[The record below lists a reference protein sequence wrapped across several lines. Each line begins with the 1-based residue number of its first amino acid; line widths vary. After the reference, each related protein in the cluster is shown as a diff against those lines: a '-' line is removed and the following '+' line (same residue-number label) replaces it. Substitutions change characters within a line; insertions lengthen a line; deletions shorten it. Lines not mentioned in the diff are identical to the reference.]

1 MRDRNGV
8 TNGDETGSA
17 DLPVSRRRCLEL
29 VGLMLL
35 VGPGMVV

>member
-1 MRDRNGV
+1 MRKRN
-8 TNGDETGSA
+8 DETKTDETSTT
-17 DLPVSRRRCLEL
+17 LPVSRRRRLEL